1 MSQNKKK
8 KKQTP
13 PIKWLKKQI
22 KGFDEKD
29 LELLRN
35 KYPTIDKTIRREFG
49 KVSRY
54 NREYLKSKKM
64 IEHYTELRDKYEK
77 KIKDEEQ
84 RYMNMI
90 KYVNPKITLCR
101 PTKSYPFWR
110 GKVWWGV
117 SVYGK
122 KSGWK
127 KFHIVSDKKVRKLNL
142 SEEQIRQMGKEK
154 FVNDMVDRDL
164 ILKSV

>member
-1 MSQNKKK
+1 MSQIKKK
-8 KKQTP
+8 KKSP
-13 PIKWLKKQI
+13 SPIKWMKKQI

-29 LELLRN
+29 LGLLRN
-35 KYPTIDKTIRREFG
+35 KYPTIDRTIRREFG
-49 KVSRY
+49 KISRY
-54 NREYLKSKKM
+54 NREYLKSVKM

-84 RYMNMI
+84 RYMNMV

-101 PTKSYPFWR
+101 PTKSYPYWR

-117 SVYGK
+117 SIYGK

-127 KFHIVSDKKVRKLNL
+127 KFHIVSDKKVKKLNL
-142 SEEQIRQMGKEK
+142 SEERIKQMGREK
-154 FVNDMVDRDL
+154 FVNDMVDKDL
-164 ILKSV
+164 ILKSN